1 MKVLEADNVWKS
13 YPRWYPGTRS
23 LRSMLSPGLRSQR
36 RSKSTRW
43 ALQDVSFSLDSG
55 EVLGV
60 IGHNGAGKSTLLRL
74 ASGISRPTKGNI
86 GVARSTASVLSL
98 GDTFNPDLS
107 GTSNGITAAVI
118 GGLSPS
124 EARAALPQAIEF
136 AELEEFEDA
145 PVRSYSDGMKLRLA
159 FGVMTLLTPDLLIVD
174 EILAVGDLAFQEK
187 CLNHLTKLRSRGT
200 AIVMAS
206 HDIDQI
212 LEMSNRAL
220 LLSGGEAIAYG
231 EVEQVVAAYRDQM
244 RLRTLSVTP
253 EAEVEADDDG
263 ALRLKENRFGSQDIV
278 VESVEVGT
286 EAQPGEVRTG
296 GSLEVTVSLR
306 SATRTEK
313 VAVSVTVERDA
324 DDVTCL
330 DINTDLDEVQVEVR
344 PGQISKVN
352 LRLGSLEIRPGRY
365 WVDVGVFPLDWS
377 HAFDYHYH
385 AYPLR
390 ITGDDIEPDEP
401 VYRPLNRRWTV
412 ESPA

>member
-1 MKVLEADNVWKS
+1 MRVLDADQVWKS
-13 YPRWYPGTRS
+13 YPRWQPGTRS
-23 LRSMLSPGLRSQR
+23 LRSMLSPSLRSER
-36 RSKSTRW
+36 RTKNIRW
-43 ALQDVSFSLDSG
+43 ALQDVSFTLESG

-86 GVARSTASVLSL
+86 RVAQSTASVLSL
-98 GDTFNPDLS
+98 GDTFNGDLS
-107 GTSNGITAAVI
+107 GASNAVTAAVI
-118 GGLSPS
+118 GGLTPS
-124 EARAALPQAIEF
+124 QARAALPRAIEF
-136 AELEEFEDA
+136 AELEEFEEA

-187 CLNHLTKLRSRGT
+187 CLHHLAQLRKRGT

-212 LEMSNRAL
+212 LEECDRAL
-220 LLSGGEAIAYG
+220 LLSTGEAIAYG
-231 EVEQVVAAYRDQM
+231 DVQDVVAAYRDQM

-253 EAEVEADDDG
+253 DDDTDEDG
-263 ALRLKENRFGSQDIV
+263 TLRLKENRFGSQDVRIEEV
-278 VESVEVGT
+278 VVGT
-286 EAQPGEVRTG
+286 GQKLGEVRTG
-296 GSLEVTVSLR
+296 GSLDVSVSVR
-306 SATRTEK
+306 SATRNEK
-313 VAVSVTVERDA
+313 VAVSVTIERDA

-330 DINTDLDEVQVEVR
+330 DINTDLDEVQVQVA
-344 PGQISKVN
+344 PGKVSTVK
-352 LRLGSLEIRPGRY
+352 LKLGALEIRPGRY

-390 ITGDDIEPDEP
+390 VTGDDVEPDEP
-401 VYRPLNRRWTV
+401 VYRPQNRRWMV
-412 ESPA
+412 ENPV

>member
-1 MKVLEADNVWKS
+1 MRVLDADSVWKS
-13 YPRWYPGTRS
+13 YPRWQPGTRS
-23 LRSMLSPGLRSQR
+23 LRSMLSPRLRSDR
-36 RSKSTRW
+36 RTKNIRW

-74 ASGISRPTKGNI
+74 ASGISRPTRGGI
-86 GVARSTASVLSL
+86 RVAESTASVLSL
-98 GDTFNPDLS
+98 GDTFNGDLS
-107 GTSNGITAAVI
+107 GASNAVTAAVI
-118 GGLSPS
+118 GGLTPS
-124 EARAALPQAIEF
+124 EARAALPRAIEF
-136 AELEEFEDA
+136 AELEEFEEA

-187 CLNHLTKLRSRGT
+187 CLHHLAQLRGNGT

-212 LEMSNRAL
+212 LEECDRAL
-220 LLSGGEAIAYG
+220 LLSNGEAIAYG
-231 EVEQVVAAYRDQM
+231 DVEDVVAAYRDQM

-253 EAEVEADDDG
+253 EAEADEDEK
-263 ALRLKENRFGSQDIV
+263 LKLKENRFGSQDVRI
-278 VESVEVGT
+278 EAVEVGT
-286 EAQPGEVRTG
+286 GQRLGEVRSG
-296 GSLEVTVSLR
+296 GTLDVSISVT
-306 SATRTEK
+306 SATRSER
-313 VAVSVTVERDA
+313 VAVSVTIERDS

-330 DINTDLDEVQVEVR
+330 DINTDLDEVPVQVA
-344 PGQISKVN
+344 PGKTSKVD
-352 LRLGSLEIRPGRY
+352 LKLGALEIRPGRY

-390 ITGDDIEPDEP
+390 VTADDVEPDEP
-401 VYRPLNRRWTV
+401 VYRPQNRRWTV
-412 ESPA
+412 ENPA